1 MTDETQQE
9 QKPLVA
15 EFTITLY
22 KADNGGGW
30 YRCAMT
36 DETQAQDYTGWAWFV
51 DGLLT
56 QYGAKP
62 TFYLESGTHSIKLQL
77 ARGDEVATRTLEKT
91 VGSGIVEEEET
102 PTMPDTPPTETTGG
116 DAEIV
121 IAPEKPI
128 TADDIKHIIE
138 MIIVIG
144 DHIES
149 VAVAIKPILEAIA
162 NINDPNKRLLA
173 IGAGVGFVIGAAAGI
188 AGTMWYTGLI

>member
-77 ARGDEVATRTLEKT
+77 TRGDEVATRTLEKT

-128 TADDIKHIIE
+128 TADDLAGLLALLEDVAENIKTII
-138 MIIVIG
+138 
-144 DHIES
+144 D
-149 VAVAIKPILEAIA
+149 ALNTIK
-162 NINDPNKRLLA
+162 DPNLRSGL
-173 IGAGVGFVIGAAAGI
+173 VGFVFGAAAGI
-188 AGTMWYTGLI
+188 AGTMWYAGMI